1 MTLPFRPR
9 RTDPPAAGSS
19 REAQFDEL
27 VLASYAGLR
36 RFGYRLTGSRAAAED
51 IVQDVF
57 ASIWRR
63 QAEFEYTDP
72 LPYLYRAVRNRA
84 ISQRR
89 QAQRQGGWL
98 AGLAREWSERQAAP
112 TDPSEAS
119 DLAQAIDQAIAALPE
134 RRRTIFAMHRDQQ
147 LTYSQIAGA
156 LGISIKTVETQMGR
170 ALKTLRERLAPYL
183 G

>member
-1 MTLPFRPR
+1 MTLPFRSR
-9 RTDPPAAGSS
+9 RADAPASGSS

-27 VLASYAGLR
+27 VLASYAGLC
-36 RFGYRLTGSRAAAED
+36 RFGCRLTGSEAAAED

-63 QAEFEYTDP
+63 QAEFDFADP

-84 ISQRR
+84 VSERR
-89 QAQRQGGWL
+89 QAARQGGWL

-112 TDPSEAS
+112 ADPSEAG
-119 DLAQAIDQAIAALPE
+119 DLAQAINAAIAALPE
-134 RRRTIFAMHRDQQ
+134 RRRTIFAMHRDQH
-147 LTYSQIAGA
+147 LTYGEIAGA

-170 ALKTLRERLAPYL
+170 ALKSLRERLAPYL